1 MKKRNVPQLGLVML
15 YMIRVLKNR
24 KVKARINTNHFWK
37 EVRAHYKW
45 AAGDTTWRHL
55 ASNLVKHLI
64 ETKVLS
70 RTDLKYVYNV
80 NIINEWDMEAIFK
93 ILPEEEAHYYD
104 TILEKWAN
112 STPAVEEV
120 AEEAEVVEV
129 TEVTEMADIP
139 DSAEMAAEVVAGI
152 AESWGVAAPGTSMMS
167 IQIKTSEGIGAE
179 AFRLVKGLRPGS
191 RMYKETVTAFLEK
204 VWEEANR
211 ARKLVRVTEE
221 LVEAKARIKLYEKI
235 ISKLT

>member
-1 MKKRNVPQLGLVML
+1 
-15 YMIRVLKNR
+15 
-24 KVKARINTNHFWK
+24 
-37 EVRAHYKW
+37 
-45 AAGDTTWRHL
+45 
-55 ASNLVKHLI
+55 
-64 ETKVLS
+64 
-70 RTDLKYVYNV
+70 
-80 NIINEWDMEAIFK
+80 
-93 ILPEEEAHYYD
+93 
-104 TILEKWAN
+104 
-112 STPAVEEV
+112 
-120 AEEAEVVEV
+120 
-129 TEVTEMADIP
+129 P